1 MRFFSRRISRA
12 ERAASW
18 SSSLLLQLEW
28 RAMAWEEV
36 WRGERET
43 VEEGEGRW
51 CAEGIVGLNAMCCG
65 GRSVAVQEWDDATGE
80 RCVLS

>member
-43 VEEGEGRW
+43 VEEGE
-51 CAEGIVGLNAMCCG
+51 
-65 GRSVAVQEWDDATGE
+65 